1 MKSSKKKQPPKNQF
15 KMLTDKELRLL
26 EELEKNQ
33 DVVYLL
39 NTEECEFVSQLISS
53 YREMRRQLLAI
64 QINQQEDWPE
74 EYGKNKD

>member
-1 MKSSKKKQPPKNQF
+1 
-15 KMLTDKELRLL
+15 MLTDKELRLL

>member
-1 MKSSKKKQPPKNQF
+1 MKRPKGKQPPKNQF

-39 NTEECEFVSQLISS
+39 NTEECEFVSRLISS
-53 YREMRRQLLAI
+53 YKEIRRQLLAI
-64 QINQQEDWPE
+64 QINQQEDLSE
-74 EYGKNKD
+74 EYGKKKD

>member
-1 MKSSKKKQPPKNQF
+1 MKKSKEKQPPNNQF

-39 NTEECEFVSQLISS
+39 NTEECHFVSRLISS

-64 QINQQEDWPE
+64 QINQQEDWSE